1 MSSPF
6 HIFSWQQPFLP
17 ALKQATDLWSDGR
30 PGDAVIIV
38 PHNRP
43 WRYLVDIYAAAGTTG
58 LLPKV
63 LSLPDMVRLWR
74 MHASPVPLRTACLLD
89 RVALLRDCVLD
100 LADED
105 HELEKRFGKLSPDAF
120 LPWGIR
126 LANLLEELLG
136 QNMVTDDLPFIDEVS
151 PPAAAL
157 LGALGRIR
165 DAYVAALAQKGWT
178 TPGHDFWLAARHA
191 EDIPDLLRP
200 ADGHPVLLAGF
211 SLLTETEDIL
221 LRSLWQ
227 AGARVCL
234 HTDPALARH
243 GEEERPPVH
252 WACQE
257 HAQWLQRWQA
267 SARPWEADAPSPV
280 EDAQKWHYFA
290 GYDLHSQL
298 KALQQ
303 DLDAPSEAS
312 TAILLT
318 HGDLLLPVLHHLPDK
333 EVNISMGYPLD
344 RSPLFH
350 LLDSLFR
357 LHEGRDKDGLFYW
370 RYLLACLRHPY
381 LGMLQAAAPGEEP
394 GTGQSLRPLL
404 RRLERRIRSGR
415 RLVAHEDLLATLAEG
430 EESMDAP
437 AGEEATDGAPPAPS
451 PERALLEELLHL
463 LLEDFGA
470 VSTLSG
476 LAGALLRLS
485 DFLTRHGQA
494 VWERFPLDAEA
505 LYRLVRHCVPEL
517 QHNALSGEEM
527 DSRLLHGL
535 ARQLLQQ
542 QRIPFE
548 ADPLGGV
555 QVLGMLESRLLQF
568 DRIFIIDAT
577 DDVLPGTPGQD
588 PLLPDSLRRILGLPD
603 ARRRERAASHTLYRL
618 CACAREVHFYWQE
631 SQGRS
636 GLMDSK
642 KARSRFVEQ
651 LIWAHEQRT
660 GAILKPGTPPLAVA
674 TCAVAPM
681 PPRELSLK
689 RNQALQDAMRA
700 FLAAPISPTALDTYL
715 HCPLSFV
722 WKHLCRFRPVQEVNE
737 RDDPAEVGSVLHDVL
752 QQLYRPYRGKLVDAG
767 TFDMAV
773 MRAELQRQMER
784 HDLRTQLPPDSLMMF
799 SMAAPRRLEEYL
811 CNQPE
816 ATILELEYPLTQV
829 ISCNGREYTFKGR
842 LDRLDRREDGLCI
855 VDYKTGTINSP
866 AGALWD
872 DEALFV
878 HMAQVRDAGI
888 PLEERRRLAAGAFD
902 QLAEKLRM
910 IQLPAYLCMLHAA
923 GFKDL
928 HDAALV
934 ELRDKG
940 REYWLFGPRLDLD
953 NGERIRQCFDVLSL
967 LLWHME
973 HGPDF
978 TGRPGEGCRWCDYQ
992 VLCHA

>member
-17 ALKQATDLWSDGR
+17 ALKQATDLWSGGR

-105 HELEKRFGKLSPDAF
+105 HELEKRFGDLAPGAF

-243 GEEERPPVH
+243 DEDGRSAVH

-257 HAQWLQRWQA
+257 HVQWLQRWQA
-267 SARPWEADAPSPV
+267 TARPWEEDTPSPA
-280 EDAQKWHYFA
+280 DDGQKWHYFA

-298 KALQQ
+298 KALQR

-370 RYLLACLRHPY
+370 RHLLACLRHPY
-381 LGMLQAAAPGEEP
+381 LGMLQASAPEGE
-394 GTGQSLRPLL
+394 TGAGQPLRPLL

-415 RLVAHEDLLATLAEG
+415 RLVALDDLLATLAEG
-430 EESMDAP
+430 E
-437 AGEEATDGAPPAPS
+437 GCTDETTGPDGPLPPPS

-463 LLEDFGA
+463 LLEDFGDVA
-470 VSTLSG
+470 TLAG

-527 DSRLLHGL
+527 VPRLLHGL

-568 DRIFIIDAT
+568 DRIFIVDAT
-577 DDVLPGTPGQD
+577 DDVLPGAPGQD

-603 ARRRERAASHTLYRL
+603 AHRRERAASHTLYRL
-618 CACAREVHFYWQE
+618 CACAREVRFYWQE

-689 RNQALQDAMRA
+689 RNQALQDAMRD

-715 HCPLSFV
+715 RCPLSFV

-737 RDDPAEVGSVLHDVL
+737 KDDPAEVGSVLHDVL
-752 QQLYRPYRGKLVDAG
+752 QQLYRPYRGKPVGAG

-773 MRAELQRQMER
+773 MRAELQHQIER

-811 CNQPE
+811 CNQPD

-829 ISCNGREYTFKGR
+829 IGCNGREYTFKGR

-855 VDYKTGTINSP
+855 VDYKTGIINSP

-872 DEALFV
+872 DEALFLQ
-878 HMAQVRDAGI
+878 MAQVRDARL
-888 PLEERRRLAAGAFD
+888 PLEDRRRLAAGVFD

-923 GFKDL
+923 GFTEL

-953 NGERIRQCFDVLSL
+953 NDERIRQCFDVLSL

-992 VLCHA
+992 ALCHA

>member
-1 MSSPF
+1 M
-6 HIFSWQQPFLP
+6 
-17 ALKQATDLWSDGR
+17 
-30 PGDAVIIV
+30 
-38 PHNRP
+38 
-43 WRYLVDIYAAAGTTG
+43 
-58 LLPKV
+58 
-63 LSLPDMVRLWR
+63 
-74 MHASPVPLRTACLLD
+74 
-89 RVALLRDCVLD
+89 
-100 LADED
+100 
-105 HELEKRFGKLSPDAF
+105 
-120 LPWGIR
+120 
-126 LANLLEELLG
+126 
-136 QNMVTDDLPFIDEVS
+136 
-151 PPAAAL
+151 
-157 LGALGRIR
+157 
-165 DAYVAALAQKGWT
+165 
-178 TPGHDFWLAARHA
+178 
-191 EDIPDLLRP
+191 
-200 ADGHPVLLAGF
+200 
-211 SLLTETEDIL
+211 
-221 LRSLWQ
+221 
-227 AGARVCL
+227 
-234 HTDPALARH
+234 
-243 GEEERPPVH
+243 
-252 WACQE
+252 
-257 HAQWLQRWQA
+257 
-267 SARPWEADAPSPV
+267 
-280 EDAQKWHYFA
+280 
-290 GYDLHSQL
+290 
-298 KALQQ
+298 
-303 DLDAPSEAS
+303 
-312 TAILLT
+312 
-318 HGDLLLPVLHHLPDK
+318 
-333 EVNISMGYPLD
+333 
-344 RSPLFH
+344 
-350 LLDSLFR
+350 
-357 LHEGRDKDGLFYW
+357 
-370 RYLLACLRHPY
+370 
-381 LGMLQAAAPGEEP
+381 
-394 GTGQSLRPLL
+394 
-404 RRLERRIRSGR
+404 
-415 RLVAHEDLLATLAEG
+415 
-430 EESMDAP
+430 
-437 AGEEATDGAPPAPS
+437 
-451 PERALLEELLHL
+451 
-463 LLEDFGA
+463 
-470 VSTLSG
+470 
-476 LAGALLRLS
+476 
-485 DFLTRHGQA
+485 
-494 VWERFPLDAEA
+494 
-505 LYRLVRHCVPEL
+505 PEL

-910 IQLPAYLCMLHAA
+910 IQLPAYLCMLHAT

-992 VLCHA
+992 ALCHA

>member
-1 MSSPF
+1 
-6 HIFSWQQPFLP
+6 
-17 ALKQATDLWSDGR
+17 
-30 PGDAVIIV
+30 
-38 PHNRP
+38 
-43 WRYLVDIYAAAGTTG
+43 
-58 LLPKV
+58 
-63 LSLPDMVRLWR
+63 
-74 MHASPVPLRTACLLD
+74 
-89 RVALLRDCVLD
+89 
-100 LADED
+100 
-105 HELEKRFGKLSPDAF
+105 
-120 LPWGIR
+120 
-126 LANLLEELLG
+126 
-136 QNMVTDDLPFIDEVS
+136 
-151 PPAAAL
+151 
-157 LGALGRIR
+157 
-165 DAYVAALAQKGWT
+165 
-178 TPGHDFWLAARHA
+178 
-191 EDIPDLLRP
+191 
-200 ADGHPVLLAGF
+200 
-211 SLLTETEDIL
+211 
-221 LRSLWQ
+221 
-227 AGARVCL
+227 
-234 HTDPALARH
+234 
-243 GEEERPPVH
+243 
-252 WACQE
+252 
-257 HAQWLQRWQA
+257 
-267 SARPWEADAPSPV
+267 
-280 EDAQKWHYFA
+280 
-290 GYDLHSQL
+290 
-298 KALQQ
+298 
-303 DLDAPSEAS
+303 
-312 TAILLT
+312 
-318 HGDLLLPVLHHLPDK
+318 
-333 EVNISMGYPLD
+333 
-344 RSPLFH
+344 
-350 LLDSLFR
+350 
-357 LHEGRDKDGLFYW
+357 
-370 RYLLACLRHPY
+370 
-381 LGMLQAAAPGEEP
+381 MLQAAAPGGEP

-430 EESMDAP
+430 EEGMDAP
-437 AGEEATDGAPPAPS
+437 AGKDATDGALPAPG

-872 DEALFV
+872 DEALFA
-878 HMAQVRDAGI
+878 HMAQVKDTGI

-992 VLCHA
+992 ALCHA

>member
-6 HIFSWQQPFLP
+6 HIFSWQRPFLP
-17 ALKQATDLWSDGR
+17 ALKQATDLWSRGR

-43 WRYLVDIYAAAGTTG
+43 WRYLVDIYADAGTTG

-89 RVALLRDCVLD
+89 RVALLRDCVLG
-100 LADED
+100 LAGED
-105 HELEKRFGKLSPDAF
+105 HELEKRFGDLAPGAF

-165 DAYVAALAQKGWT
+165 DAYVAALAQRGWT

-191 EDIPDLLRP
+191 EDIPGLLRP

-211 SLLTETEDIL
+211 SLLTETEDLL

-234 HTDPALARH
+234 HTDPALLRH
-243 GEEERPPVH
+243 GEEGRPAVH

-257 HAQWLQRWQA
+257 HVQWLQRWQA
-267 SARPWEADAPSPV
+267 TARLWEPDAPAPAD
-280 EDAQKWHYFA
+280 DAQKWHYFT

-303 DLDAPSEAS
+303 DLEAPSEAS

-333 EVNISMGYPLD
+333 DVNISMGYPLE
-344 RSPLFH
+344 RSPVFH

-357 LHEGRDKDGLFYW
+357 LHEGRDRDGLFYW
-370 RYLLACLRHPY
+370 RHLLACLRHPY
-381 LGMLQAAAPGEEP
+381 LGMLQAAPGGEA
-394 GTGQSLRPLL
+394 GTGQPLRHLL

-415 RLVAHEDLLATLAEG
+415 RLVAFDDLLAALAG
-430 EESMDAP
+430 DEEHA
-437 AGEEATDGAPPAPS
+437 GAPDGPLPAPG

-463 LLEDFGA
+463 LLEDFGDA
-470 VSTLSG
+470 GTLAA

-527 DSRLLHGL
+527 PPRLLHGL

-568 DRIFIIDAT
+568 DRIFIVDAT
-577 DDVLPGTPGQD
+577 DDVLPGAPGQD

-660 GAILKPGTPPLAVA
+660 GALLTPGTAPLAVA
-674 TCAVAPM
+674 ACDVTPM
-681 PPRELSLK
+681 PPRALSLK
-689 RNQALQDAMRA
+689 RNQALQDAMRD
-700 FLAAPISPTALDTYL
+700 FLAAPIPPTALDTYL
-715 HCPLSFV
+715 HCPLAFV

-737 RDDPAEVGSVLHDVL
+737 KDDPAEVGSVLHDVL
-752 QQLYRPYRGKLVDAG
+752 QQLYRPYRNTTVDAASIS
-767 TFDMAV
+767 TED
-773 MRAELQRQMER
+773 MRAELQRQTER
-784 HDLRTQLPPDSLMMF
+784 HGLRALLPPDSLMMF
-799 SMAAPRRLEEYL
+799 AVAAPRRLEEYL
-811 CNQPE
+811 RHQPE
-816 ATILELEYPLTQV
+816 ATILELEYPLTQT
-829 ISCNGREYTFKGR
+829 IRCNGREYTFKGR

-855 VDYKTGTINSP
+855 VDYKTGIINNP
-866 AGALWD
+866 AGDLWD
-872 DEALFV
+872 DAALFER
-878 HMAQVRDAGI
+878 MAQVRDERL
-888 PLEERRRLAAGAFD
+888 PLEDRRRLAAGTFD

-923 GFKDL
+923 GFREL

-934 ELRDKG
+934 ELRDTG
-940 REYWLFGPRLDLD
+940 REYWLFGPSPARD
-953 NGERIRQCFDVLSL
+953 NDERIRQCFDVLSL

-973 HGPDF
+973 HGPEF

-992 VLCHA
+992 ALCHA

>member
-191 EDIPDLLRP
+191 EDIPNLLRP

-257 HAQWLQRWQA
+257 HVQWLQRWQA
-267 SARPWEADAPSPV
+267 TARPWEADAPSPV

-370 RYLLACLRHPY
+370 RYLLASLRHPY
-381 LGMLQAAAPGEEP
+381 LGML
-394 GTGQSLRPLL
+394 
-404 RRLERRIRSGR
+404 
-415 RLVAHEDLLATLAEG
+415 
-430 EESMDAP
+430 
-437 AGEEATDGAPPAPS
+437 
-451 PERALLEELLHL
+451 
-463 LLEDFGA
+463 
-470 VSTLSG
+470 
-476 LAGALLRLS
+476 
-485 DFLTRHGQA
+485 
-494 VWERFPLDAEA
+494 
-505 LYRLVRHCVPEL
+505 
-517 QHNALSGEEM
+517 
-527 DSRLLHGL
+527 
-535 ARQLLQQ
+535 
-542 QRIPFE
+542 
-548 ADPLGGV
+548 
-555 QVLGMLESRLLQF
+555 
-568 DRIFIIDAT
+568 
-577 DDVLPGTPGQD
+577 
-588 PLLPDSLRRILGLPD
+588 
-603 ARRRERAASHTLYRL
+603 
-618 CACAREVHFYWQE
+618 
-631 SQGRS
+631 
-636 GLMDSK
+636 
-642 KARSRFVEQ
+642 
-651 LIWAHEQRT
+651 
-660 GAILKPGTPPLAVA
+660 
-674 TCAVAPM
+674 
-681 PPRELSLK
+681 
-689 RNQALQDAMRA
+689 
-700 FLAAPISPTALDTYL
+700 
-715 HCPLSFV
+715 
-722 WKHLCRFRPVQEVNE
+722 
-737 RDDPAEVGSVLHDVL
+737 
-752 QQLYRPYRGKLVDAG
+752 
-767 TFDMAV
+767 
-773 MRAELQRQMER
+773 
-784 HDLRTQLPPDSLMMF
+784 
-799 SMAAPRRLEEYL
+799 
-811 CNQPE
+811 
-816 ATILELEYPLTQV
+816 
-829 ISCNGREYTFKGR
+829 
-842 LDRLDRREDGLCI
+842 
-855 VDYKTGTINSP
+855 
-866 AGALWD
+866 
-872 DEALFV
+872 
-878 HMAQVRDAGI
+878 
-888 PLEERRRLAAGAFD
+888 
-902 QLAEKLRM
+902 
-910 IQLPAYLCMLHAA
+910 
-923 GFKDL
+923 
-928 HDAALV
+928 
-934 ELRDKG
+934 
-940 REYWLFGPRLDLD
+940 
-953 NGERIRQCFDVLSL
+953 
-967 LLWHME
+967 
-973 HGPDF
+973 
-978 TGRPGEGCRWCDYQ
+978 
-992 VLCHA
+992 

>member
-6 HIFSWQQPFLP
+6 HIFSWRRPFLP
-17 ALKQATDLWSDGR
+17 ALKEATDIWSHGR

-43 WRYLVDIYAAAGTTG
+43 WRYLVDIYTAAGTTG

-63 LSLPDMVRLWR
+63 LSLPDMVGLWR
-74 MHASPVPLRTACLLD
+74 MHSSPRPLRTACLLD
-89 RVALLRDCVLD
+89 RVALLRECVLE
-100 LADED
+100 LAGED
-105 HELEKRFGKLSPDAF
+105 HELERRFGDLDPGAF
-120 LPWGIR
+120 LPWGLR

-136 QNMVTDDLPFIDEVS
+136 QNMATDDLPFIDEVS

-165 DAYVAALAQKGWT
+165 DAYVAALEQRGWT
-178 TPGHDFWLAARHA
+178 TPGHDFWLAARHT
-191 EDIPDLLRP
+191 DHIPDLLRP

-211 SLLTETEDIL
+211 SQLTETEDIL

-234 HTDPALARH
+234 HTDPALTTG
-243 GEEERPPVH
+243 GEDWQHRVH
-252 WACQE
+252 WACHE
-257 HAQWLQRWQA
+257 HGLWLQRWQA
-267 SARPWEADAPSPV
+267 TARLWDSDDAAPDD
-280 EDAQKWHYFA
+280 EGQKWHYFA

-298 KALQQ
+298 KALRQ
-303 DLDAPSEAS
+303 DLERPSEAS

-357 LHEGRDKDGLFYW
+357 LHEGRDRDGLFYW
-370 RYLLACLRHPY
+370 RHLLACLRHPY
-381 LGMLQAAAPGEEP
+381 LGMLQADGPDGEAGP
-394 GTGQSLRPLL
+394 SLRPLL

-415 RLVAHEDLLATLAEG
+415 RMVAFPDLLATLAQQA
-430 EESMDAP
+430 EEDADAP
-437 AGEEATDGAPPAPS
+437 AA

-463 LLEDFGA
+463 LLEDLGQ
-470 VSTLSG
+470 VETLSD

-494 VWERFPLDAEA
+494 VWQRFPLDAEA

-517 QHNALSGEEM
+517 RHNALSGEVM
-527 DSRLLHGL
+527 PPRLLHGL

-568 DRIFIIDAT
+568 DRIFIVDAT
-577 DDVLPGTPGQD
+577 DDVLPGSPGQD

-603 ARRRERAASHTLYRL
+603 ARRRERVASHTLYRL
-618 CACAREVHFYWQE
+618 CACARDVRFYWQE
-631 SQGRS
+631 GQGRS

-642 KARSRFVEQ
+642 KSRSRFVEQ
-651 LIWAHEQRT
+651 LIWEHEQRS
-660 GAILKPGTPPLAVA
+660 GAILRPGTPPLAVA
-674 TCAVAPM
+674 ACDVAPM
-681 PPRELSLK
+681 PPRELRLK
-689 RNQALQDAMRA
+689 RNQALQEAMKA
-700 FLAAPISPTALDTYL
+700 FLAEPISPTSLDTYL

-722 WKHLCRFRPVQEVNE
+722 WKHLCRFHPAQEVNE
-737 RDDPAEVGSVLHDVL
+737 KDDPAEVGSVLHDVL
-752 QQLYRPYRGKLVDAG
+752 QELYRPWRGKTVDAA
-767 TFDMAV
+767 TFDMDI
-773 MRAELQRQMER
+773 MRRELHRQMER
-784 HDLRTQLPPDSLMMF
+784 HGLRALLPPESLMMF
-799 SMAAPRRLEEYL
+799 SMAAPRRLEGYL
-811 CNQPE
+811 RHQPE
-816 ATILELEYPLTQV
+816 ATILELEYPLTQTLR
-829 ISCNGREYTFKGR
+829 CNGRDYTFRGR
-842 LDRLDRREDGLCI
+842 LDRLDKREHGLCI
-855 VDYKTGTINSP
+855 VDYKTGIINSP
-866 AGALWD
+866 AGDLWD
-872 DEALFV
+872 DEALFQRMARV
-878 HMAQVRDAGI
+878 HDDRLS
-888 PLEERRRLAAGAFD
+888 PEERRELAGEAFD
-902 QLAEKLRM
+902 LLAEKLRM

-923 GFKDL
+923 GHRNL

-934 ELRDKG
+934 ELRDEG
-940 REYWLFGPRLDLD
+940 REYWLFGPGPEPD
-953 NGERIRQCFDVLSL
+953 NDRRIQQCFSVLSL

-978 TGRPGEGCRWCDYQ
+978 TGRPGEGCRWCDYHA
-992 VLCHA
+992 LCHA

>member
-1 MSSPF
+1 M
-6 HIFSWQQPFLP
+6 
-17 ALKQATDLWSDGR
+17 
-30 PGDAVIIV
+30 
-38 PHNRP
+38 
-43 WRYLVDIYAAAGTTG
+43 
-58 LLPKV
+58 
-63 LSLPDMVRLWR
+63 
-74 MHASPVPLRTACLLD
+74 
-89 RVALLRDCVLD
+89 
-100 LADED
+100 
-105 HELEKRFGKLSPDAF
+105 
-120 LPWGIR
+120 
-126 LANLLEELLG
+126 
-136 QNMVTDDLPFIDEVS
+136 
-151 PPAAAL
+151 
-157 LGALGRIR
+157 
-165 DAYVAALAQKGWT
+165 
-178 TPGHDFWLAARHA
+178 
-191 EDIPDLLRP
+191 
-200 ADGHPVLLAGF
+200 
-211 SLLTETEDIL
+211 
-221 LRSLWQ
+221 
-227 AGARVCL
+227 
-234 HTDPALARH
+234 
-243 GEEERPPVH
+243 
-252 WACQE
+252 
-257 HAQWLQRWQA
+257 
-267 SARPWEADAPSPV
+267 
-280 EDAQKWHYFA
+280 
-290 GYDLHSQL
+290 
-298 KALQQ
+298 
-303 DLDAPSEAS
+303 
-312 TAILLT
+312 
-318 HGDLLLPVLHHLPDK
+318 
-333 EVNISMGYPLD
+333 
-344 RSPLFH
+344 
-350 LLDSLFR
+350 
-357 LHEGRDKDGLFYW
+357 
-370 RYLLACLRHPY
+370 
-381 LGMLQAAAPGEEP
+381 
-394 GTGQSLRPLL
+394 
-404 RRLERRIRSGR
+404 
-415 RLVAHEDLLATLAEG
+415 
-430 EESMDAP
+430 
-437 AGEEATDGAPPAPS
+437 
-451 PERALLEELLHL
+451 
-463 LLEDFGA
+463 
-470 VSTLSG
+470 
-476 LAGALLRLS
+476 
-485 DFLTRHGQA
+485 
-494 VWERFPLDAEA
+494 
-505 LYRLVRHCVPEL
+505 PEL
-517 QHNALSGEEM
+517 QHNALSGEGM
-527 DSRLLHGL
+527 APRLLHGL

-568 DRIFIIDAT
+568 DRIFIVDAT
-577 DDVLPGTPGQD
+577 DDVLPGAPGQD

-737 RDDPAEVGSVLHDVL
+737 KDDPAEVGSVLHDVL
-752 QQLYRPYRGKLVDAG
+752 QQLYRPYRGKPVGAG

-773 MRAELQRQMER
+773 MRAELQHQIEK

-811 CNQPE
+811 CNQPD

-829 ISCNGREYTFKGR
+829 ISCNGREYTLKGR

-855 VDYKTGTINSP
+855 VDYKTGIINSP

-872 DEALFV
+872 DKALFLQ
-878 HMAQVRDAGI
+878 MAQVRDARL
-888 PLEERRRLAAGAFD
+888 PLEDRRRLAAGAFD

-923 GFKDL
+923 GLTEL

-953 NGERIRQCFDVLSL
+953 NQERIRQCFDVLSL

-973 HGPDF
+973 HGPEF

-992 VLCHA
+992 ALCHA